1 MTNYVT
7 LFDSFYLSRG
17 IAMYESLAEHTSDF
31 TLYIFPFD
39 SMAESV
45 LRTLDFE
52 HVVIVQLGQFETP
65 ELLKV
70 KEERSKAEYCWTC
83 TPSVISHVLK
93 YFNADNCTYI
103 DADLFFY
110 SNPEALI
117 SELAGTKKS
126 VLITEHRYSL
136 LPQLYEEKRSG
147 RFCVQFM
154 TFLNEPQSLAVL
166 DTWRRQCIDWCYARH
181 EEGKFG
187 DQKYLD
193 VWPENYETVHILEN
207 EGGGMAPW
215 NIQKYRFKKLEKTI
229 QATKRRGNMKFD
241 VVFYHFQYVKFKRNN
256 TFDIGWYLINSQ
268 VKEIFYSPYI
278 MRLQEIEK
286 RISKIETGYATGFTD
301 FQANNLWGRVKTFL
315 KKDLGYNIINMDR

>member
-39 SMAESV
+39 AMAESV
-45 LRTLDFE
+45 LRKLNLKQ
-52 HVVIVQLGQFETP
+52 VIIVPLKDFETP

-93 YFNADNCTYI
+93 YFNADSCTYI

-110 SNPEALI
+110 SDPEVLI
-117 SELAGTKKS
+117 SELADTKKS
-126 VLITEHRYSL
+126 VLITEHRYSM

-154 TFLNEPQSLAVL
+154 TFLNKPNSFTVL
-166 DTWRRQCIDWCYARH
+166 ETWRKQCIEWCYARH
-181 EEGKFG
+181 EDGKFG

-193 VWPENYETVHILEN
+193 VWPDKYENVHILQN
-207 EGGGMAPW
+207 EGGGIAPW
-215 NIQKYRFKKLEKTI
+215 NIQKYRFKKLGKTI
-229 QATKRRGNMKFD
+229 QGTKSRDGSKFD
-241 VVFYHFQYVKFKRNN
+241 VVFYHFQYVKFKRNG
-256 TFDIGWYLINSQ
+256 TFDIGWYLISSQ
-268 VKEIFYSPYI
+268 VKKIFYSPYI
-278 MRLQEIEK
+278 MRLVEIEK
-286 RISKIETGYATGFTD
+286 RILTIDNGYITGFTD
-301 FQANNLWGRVKTFL
+301 FQADSLWGRIKTFL
-315 KKDLGYNIINMDR
+315 KKDLGYNIINLDR